1 MRAYKIPVRV
11 YKTQLRAY
19 TKAVNLFSEDRELP
33 DDKFDGHHGHHSSL
47 GRHVDL
53 SHYPA
58 TLRTSRLS
66 QRRSEMRMPIA
77 RASCP
82 KIRLT
87 NALGFVVP
95 SVRLRQGMA
104 NAPAKLQTV
113 TAIAALGRG
122 PDMSVLSEAKPQH
135 YAGRNTSASAH
146 CVVREC
152 GYQMGVGPAL
162 ALRCEYNEALVR
174 SRQDVHNGSS

>member
-1 MRAYKIPVRV
+1 MRAYGILARAYKIPVRV
-11 YKTQLRAY
+11 YKTQVRAY
-19 TKAVNLFSEDRELP
+19 TKVVNLFSEDRELP

-53 SHYPA
+53 SHHLA

-66 QRRSEMRMPIA
+66 QRRSEMRKPVA

-95 SVRLRQGMA
+95 SVRLRQGVA
-104 NAPAKLQTV
+104 NAPATDSHSATRAGSRAGHVSIEQSK
-113 TAIAALGRG
+113 AAALRWEKYLSKRALYSERVWV
-122 PDMSVLSEAKPQH
+122 PDGSG
-135 YAGRNTSASAH
+135 AGAGAQ
-146 CVVREC
+146 V
-152 GYQMGVGPAL
+152 
-162 ALRCEYNEALVR
+162 
-174 SRQDVHNGSS
+174 